1 MGLSFIFYSRYSCRI
16 LTFNYSMEGNFLLP
30 FFSQNGIQRKLEF
43 YFILSY
49 SFLIFLPTTIFGI
62 IAIMSGTIRSISKLF
77 MSEDFLALNDINRIS
92 IPISKQHVICIIF
105 WHIVLWSIRSLL
117 RPLDFSNFIDLMH
130 SLRELEM

>member
-49 SFLIFLPTTIFGI
+49 SFFIFLPTTIFGI

-92 IPISKQHVICIIF
+92 IPISKQLVICIIF

-117 RPLDFSNFIDLMH
+117 RPGDFSNFIDLMH